1 MPTTENLPLTVRSRN
16 RHELPTTRG
25 TLTLIHFN
33 KKDRTRNALRTSLLW
48 LAIAFGAAL
57 VPFWH
62 FFLVPAFFIT
72 AWVLGIEKLSE
83 KSRNDGGIGSCPH
96 CKKTIRIAKSA
107 WKGRLTD
114 TCESCFEDLEIS
126 LQTADQ

>member
-1 MPTTENLPLTVRSRN
+1 MPSSEILDLTLRSRN
-16 RHELPTTRG
+16 RHELPSTCG
-25 TLTLIHFN
+25 TLTLIHFD
-33 KKDRTRNALRTSLLW
+33 KKDRTRNAVRTSLLW
-48 LAIAFGAAL
+48 LAISFGAVL

-72 AWVLGIEKLSE
+72 AWVLGIEKWSE
-83 KSRNDGGIGSCPH
+83 KSRNDGGEGSCPH
-96 CKKTIRIAKSA
+96 CKNPIRIAKSA

-126 LQTADQ
+126 LQTADR